1 MISISN
7 ILLTELFSDEQYNKN
22 LLKTTRNKPI
32 VDAILNRKKITFYY
46 TGPRRPKK
54 DNVKSGYRV
63 KVEPVAMGLSKKGNL
78 VLRAWVEP
86 PSASKKGFSKTHWR
100 TFILARTKNVEVTD
114 ETFHVKRPGYNEDGD
129 KSMSVV
135 YVKTRWDETPEP
147 NVEPKPEPVEPTE
160 PQVKPSVEPS
170 EPQQE
175 PAAEPQPE
183 PSVEPEPSEPSPQP
197 QASEPSVEPSV
208 EPTIQKQEPKPEVKP
223 TELPQPKPRTKPSRE
238 PQTKLEPTEPQPEK
252 SPEEKP
258 DEEEDTNLMESLKRI
273 KRLMYS

>member
-1 MISISN
+1 MKSILA
-7 ILLTELFSDEQYNKN
+7 ILLTELMSDEQYNKN
-22 LLKTTRNKPI
+22 ILKTTRNKPI

-86 PSASKKGFSKTHWR
+86 PSATKRGFSKTHWR

-114 ETFHVKRPGYNEDGD
+114 ETFDVKRPGYNEDGD

-147 NVEPKPEPVEPTE
+147 QPEPQPEPTEPTEPQPEPQAEPQVEPTE
-160 PQVKPSVEPS
+160 PEAQPEPEVEPTAPTP
-170 EPQQE
+170 EPSIA
-175 PAAEPQPE
+175 PEPQPK
-183 PSVEPEPSEPSPQP
+183 
-197 QASEPSVEPSV
+197 
-208 EPTIQKQEPKPEVKP
+208 TKP
-223 TELPQPKPRTKPSRE
+223 TELPQPKPRTKPSKQPE
-238 PQTKLEPTEPQPEK
+238 IGTQTTEPQPVTPEVA
-252 SPEEKP
+252 PEEKP
-258 DEEEDTNLMESLKRI
+258 EEEEDTNLMESLRRI